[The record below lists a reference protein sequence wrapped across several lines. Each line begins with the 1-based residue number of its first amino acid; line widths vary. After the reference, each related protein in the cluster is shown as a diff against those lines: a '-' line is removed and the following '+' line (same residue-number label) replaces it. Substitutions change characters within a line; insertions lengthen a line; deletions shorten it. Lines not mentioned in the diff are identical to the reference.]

1 MRDYPGEPLSEETL
15 THLTY
20 HDIYHYHQ
28 HSFINFLCLLRSVVS
43 SLFNADLANLL
54 FPYNFASFAVP
65 LFTDFNAVVCAKKS
79 DKLGFMLKDYRSFKV
94 NRV

>member
-20 HDIYHYHQ
+20 HD
-28 HSFINFLCLLRSVVS
+28 
-43 SLFNADLANLL
+43 
-54 FPYNFASFAVP
+54 NFASFAVP